1 MEFDIIDLTEE
12 ELKKL
17 TNVQMQLLRTA
28 QKKKNELARK
38 SGQDLEM
45 FIRLVHTNGM
55 RDSSLIEHKRA
66 ELEEGLAYEIGIIAE
81 QLKYSIRL
89 NEPLP
94 DGGGGD
100 EEAGYIVDYTLS
112 YTDRYNIV
120 RDYYLAIE
128 NPAER
133 MALYT
138 ADDTAKRYLG
148 SYYSTLY
155 NVLYTYSQ

>member
-45 FIRLVHTNGM
+45 FIRLAHTNGM

-66 ELEEGLAYEIGIIAE
+66 ELDEGLAYEIGIIAE
-81 QLKYSIRL
+81 QLKYSTSRCPTAAVATRMRDILLTIPFPIRT
-89 NEPLP
+89 
-94 DGGGGD
+94 GT
-100 EEAGYIVDYTLS
+100 IS
-112 YTDRYNIV
+112 C
-120 RDYYLAIE
+120 AIIIW
-128 NPAER
+128 R
-133 MALYT
+133 
-138 ADDTAKRYLG
+138 
-148 SYYSTLY
+148 
-155 NVLYTYSQ
+155 

>member
-1 MEFDIIDLTEE
+1 MVFDIIDLTEE

-45 FIRLVHTNGM
+45 FIRLAHTNGM

-66 ELEEGLAYEIGIIAE
+66 ELDEGLAYEIGIIAE

-100 EEAGYIVDYTLS
+100 EDAGYIVDYTLS

-138 ADDTAKRYLG
+138 ADDTATRYLG

>member
-1 MEFDIIDLTEE
+1 M
-12 ELKKL
+12 
-17 TNVQMQLLRTA
+17 
-28 QKKKNELARK
+28 
-38 SGQDLEM
+38 
-45 FIRLVHTNGM
+45 
-55 RDSSLIEHKRA
+55 
-66 ELEEGLAYEIGIIAE
+66 
-81 QLKYSIRL
+81 
-89 NEPLP
+89 
-94 DGGGGD
+94 
-100 EEAGYIVDYTLS
+100 
-112 YTDRYNIV
+112 

>member
-45 FIRLVHTNGM
+45 FIRLAHTNGM

-66 ELEEGLAYEIGIIAE
+66 ELDEGLATSRCPTAAVATRRRDILLTIPFPIRTGTISCAII
-81 QLKYSIRL
+81 IWR
-89 NEPLP
+89 
-94 DGGGGD
+94 
-100 EEAGYIVDYTLS
+100 
-112 YTDRYNIV
+112 
-120 RDYYLAIE
+120 
-128 NPAER
+128 
-133 MALYT
+133 
-138 ADDTAKRYLG
+138 
-148 SYYSTLY
+148 
-155 NVLYTYSQ
+155 

>member
-1 MEFDIIDLTEE
+1 
-12 ELKKL
+12 
-17 TNVQMQLLRTA
+17 
-28 QKKKNELARK
+28 
-38 SGQDLEM
+38 
-45 FIRLVHTNGM
+45 M

-66 ELEEGLAYEIGIIAE
+66 ELDEGLAYEIGIIAE